1 MIAILGNEGKIYKEW
16 QKEAEQLG
24 DEKREMG
31 GDGINTAISLYN
43 WMNGLMHYF

>member
-1 MIAILGNEGKIYKEW
+1 MIAILGNEGKTYKEC

-31 GDGINTAISLYN
+31 EWNKDCNLIV
-43 WMNGLMHYF
+43 